1 MQNIRNLGVSGGGG
15 ENFLTRPPKGTS
27 LADFTHFEPLIV
39 QIRSWVFFCRRAH
52 EKGTLQK
59 VTERLY
65 IFNLFAGNS
74 PPNQILLKLTY

>member
-39 QIRSWVFFCRRAH
+39 QIRSWVFFYRPAH

-65 IFNLFAGNS
+65 
-74 PPNQILLKLTY
+74 LTCLREFPHLTKFF